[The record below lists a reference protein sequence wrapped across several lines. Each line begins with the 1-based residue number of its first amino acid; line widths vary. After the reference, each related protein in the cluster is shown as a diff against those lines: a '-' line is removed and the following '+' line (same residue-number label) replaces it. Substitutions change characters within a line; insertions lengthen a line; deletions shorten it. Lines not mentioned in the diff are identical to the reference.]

1 MEGRF
6 VTLFNALPAAGF
18 RSPFT
23 KYLVYYDGPV
33 AEADLCGQGASDAT
47 GFGLAAMYVQ
57 ACSGAPVSVVA
68 AHELLH
74 TLGAVPRGA
83 PNRCPDPNGAHTCDS
98 MADLMHPFLD
108 TSPLDAKLL
117 DPGRDDYYGHSGTFT
132 DSQDSPW
139 LVQLDRQQPF
149 TTTISGSRWS
159 DGRRARP
166 RLRADLHDHVERV
179 DASHPES
186 CSPSRVEARSLG
198 RRVHRRLDLR
208 CHGRPPASRCRR
220 SSLLSVFRLSV
231 AVSGRGAVRSSRAGI
246 TCRPRC
252 SAAFPSFAPVGL
264 DRDAG
269 EGLAVPLLERR
280 VPRNETHVHGPDDC
294 CDERSSCLFTRVV
307 PRLTSSRRSGS
318 VLRVEAKHDVLV
330 VGAGCAGM
338 RAAIEAFD
346 AGADVAMISKIH
358 PVRSH
363 SGAAEGGIN
372 AALGNASE
380 DDPEKHAFDTVKGS
394 DYLGD
399 QDAIEILCQEAP
411 DDVYQLEHWGAVFSR
426 TPDGRIAQRPFG
438 AAGEPR
444 TAYAA
449 DITGHVLI
457 HVLYEQVMK
466 RDIKTYEEFFAWK
479 LVIDEDRCQGV
490 ISWDLL
496 DGGLKSIGAKTVI
509 LATGG
514 AGRLYTGTTNAYACT
529 GDGMTM
535 ALRAGVALKDME
547 MMQFHPTTLA
557 PTGVLIT
564 EGCRGEGAYL
574 LNAQSE
580 RFLIRYAPN
589 AMELA
594 SRDVISRAEQTEID
608 EGRGIDGNVM
618 LDLRH
623 LGAERILERL
633 HGTRE
638 LSMTF
643 AGVDPIFE
651 PIPVRP
657 GAHYHMGGVDTDVWG
672 RTSLEGLYAAGEV
685 ACVSVHGAN
694 RLGGN
699 ALMETITYGKRAGAH
714 AADWALSNTT
724 ITVPPSVEEDAER
737 ELKTLLD
744 RTDGER
750 PWQIRDELAETMHV
764 NFGVFRREEQ
774 MLAQGDLVQKLRER
788 YERVVVEDKGDVFN
802 TDLTQALE
810 LGFLLELAECMIV
823 SGLARKESRGAHA
836 RPYDYPDRDDESY
849 LKHTLVTWE
858 DDAPKLD
865 WKPVTMTKW
874 EPEERKY

>member
-1 MEGRF
+1 
-6 VTLFNALPAAGF
+6 
-18 RSPFT
+18 
-23 KYLVYYDGPV
+23 
-33 AEADLCGQGASDAT
+33 
-47 GFGLAAMYVQ
+47 
-57 ACSGAPVSVVA
+57 
-68 AHELLH
+68 
-74 TLGAVPRGA
+74 
-83 PNRCPDPNGAHTCDS
+83 
-98 MADLMHPFLD
+98 
-108 TSPLDAKLL
+108 
-117 DPGRDDYYGHSGTFT
+117 
-132 DSQDSPW
+132 
-139 LVQLDRQQPF
+139 
-149 TTTISGSRWS
+149 
-159 DGRRARP
+159 
-166 RLRADLHDHVERV
+166 V
-179 DASHPES
+179 DA
-186 CSPSRVEARSLG
+186 V
-198 RRVHRRLDLR
+198 
-208 CHGRPPASRCRR
+208 
-220 SSLLSVFRLSV
+220 
-231 AVSGRGAVRSSRAGI
+231 
-246 TCRPRC
+246 
-252 SAAFPSFAPVGL
+252 
-264 DRDAG
+264 
-269 EGLAVPLLERR
+269 
-280 VPRNETHVHGPDDC
+280 
-294 CDERSSCLFTRVV
+294 
-307 PRLTSSRRSGS
+307 
-318 VLRVEAKHDVLV
+318 HDVVV

-380 DDPEKHAFDTVKGS
+380 DDPEKHAYDTVKGS

-466 RDIKTYEEFFAWK
+466 RDIRTYEEFFAWK
-479 LVIDEDRCQGV
+479 LVVDDDRCQGV
-490 ISWDLL
+490 ISWDLVN
-496 DGGLKSIGAKTVI
+496 GGLTAIGAKTVI

-529 GDGMTM
+529 GDGMAM

-574 LNAQSE
+574 LNKDGE
-580 RFLIRYAPN
+580 RFLVRYAPN

-608 EGRGIDGNVM
+608 QGRGIDGNVL

-623 LGAERILERL
+623 LGAEKIVERL

-643 AGVDPIFE
+643 AGVDPIYE

-672 RTSLEGLYAAGEV
+672 QTALEGLYAAGEV

-699 ALMETITYGKRAGAH
+699 ALMETITYGKRVGRH
-714 AADWALSNTT
+714 ASEWALSHTT
-724 ITVPPSVEEDAER
+724 VDVPASVEADAER
-737 ELKTLLD
+737 ELTQLLD
-744 RTDGER
+744 RSEGER
-750 PWQIRDELAETMHV
+750 PWQIRDELAETMHH
-764 NFGVFRREEQ
+764 NFGVFRREDQ
-774 MLAQGDLVQKLRER
+774 MMQQGEIVLGLRER
-788 YERVVVEDKGDVFN
+788 YESVVVEDKGDVFN
-802 TDLTQALE
+802 SDLTQALE
-810 LGFLLELAECMIV
+810 LGYLLELAECMVV

-836 RPYDYPDRDDESY
+836 RPHDFPDRDDENY
-849 LKHTLVTWE
+849 LRHTVVSWE
-858 DDAPKLD
+858 DDAPRLD
-865 WKPVTMTKW
+865 WKPVTITKW
-874 EPEERKY
+874 QPEERKY